1 LNQINSI
8 QRSDFLDFVERFRQA
23 HVLVIGAAVAEID
36 VQCDVKRLAPDRVMP
51 VYQCDHQ
58 TIHPGGAALCAS
70 TIRNLG
76 GQVTLLSNLG
86 ATGAGQALRR
96 ALADDGIGVVGRA
109 VETTPE
115 LWRYLSTNGSRQ
127 MLQIRRFWN
136 GRTIDLDGTSIDKFL
151 GDSHQSAH
159 ISAVLIVDAQPACLS
174 HSTVEQVAKWAHS
187 RGLPVVFD
195 SAGGECPLQPHLVH
209 DLIVNESELAQIARD
224 SGAVVSAES
233 ETNARDL
240 ARAASTRILL
250 SRGRQAA
257 ILIGGGSPEQD
268 AVIPVVPRPFTDR
281 RGVGF
286 VLSGVYSLGLAAGV
300 PARDAA
306 FLACGAASSAAATP
320 GPKHLTIDDLHHLA
334 FREIESDVADA
345 IELFQRI
352 GREMLPVIDSAARLL
367 LQAYTRDRQVLVFGN
382 GGSAAEANHLVGELT
397 GRFKASRPGLPAISL
412 SANDSLTTCL
422 ANDYGY
428 EDVFARQV
436 DTFCREGDVV
446 IGLSTS
452 GKSSNVVKAMEAA
465 RARGAK
471 IIALTGSVRGPMSE
485 LADVSINVP
494 SRITARIQE
503 AHLFVIHVMCDML
516 DRRLD
521 PTGRLHPA
529 ASEM

>member
-1 LNQINSI
+1 MNQVNSI
-8 QRSDFLDFVERFRQA
+8 QRSAFLDFVERFRHA

-36 VQCDVKRLAPDRVMP
+36 VQCDVRRLAPDRVMP
-51 VYQCDHQ
+51 VYHCDSQ

-76 GQVTLLSNLG
+76 GQVTLLSTL
-86 ATGAGQALRR
+86 ATTGAGQALRR
-96 ALADDGIGVVGRA
+96 ALADDGIRVVGFEA
-109 VETTPE
+109 ENTPE

-127 MLQIRRFWN
+127 MLQIRRTWK
-136 GRTIDLDGTSIDKFL
+136 GRALDIDGPLIDKFVE
-151 GDSHQSAH
+151 QSRPHAPV
-159 ISAVLIVDAQPACLS
+159 SAVLIVDAQPASLS
-174 HSTVEQVAKWAHS
+174 PSTIEHVARWAHS

-195 SAGGECPLQPHLVH
+195 AAGGDCALQPRLVQ

-224 SGAVVSAES
+224 SGAALSAES
-233 ETNARDL
+233 ETNAREI

-257 ILIGGGSPEQD
+257 ILIEGGSQGD
-268 AVIPVVPRPFTDR
+268 SAVIPVVPRPFTDR

-286 VLSGVYSLGLAAGV
+286 VLSGVYALGLAAGV

-306 FLACGAASSAAATP
+306 FLACGAASAAAATP
-320 GPKHLTIDDLHHLA
+320 GPKRLTIDDLHHLA

-367 LQAYTRDRQVLVFGN
+367 LQAYTQDRQVLVFGN

-428 EDVFARQV
+428 EEVFARQV

-452 GKSSNVVKAMEAA
+452 GKSGNVVKAMETA
-465 RARGAK
+465 RARGARV
-471 IIALTGSVRGPMSE
+471 IALTGSERGPMSE